1 LEETVTKIVVLGAG
15 IGGISAAY
23 ELHSVLGRRAEI
35 TVISDSPWFH
45 FVPSNPWVALKW
57 REPEDIKIHLPELL
71 AKFGIGF
78 DPAGA
83 KRVVPQDNAI
93 ELRDGRRVLYDYLV
107 IATGPA
113 LAFDEIEGLGPEANT
128 ISICH
133 VDHAA
138 KAAVRWEE
146 FCRDPGPMVIGAVQ
160 GASCFGPAYEF
171 ALMVNTDLRKRQI
184 RDRVPITFVTAE
196 PYIGHLGL
204 GGVGDTKGLLESMM
218 RDRDIRWVTN
228 AKIDRFAADAV
239 ELTEIGEDGKPK
251 GQRRIPSK
259 LTMFIPG
266 FRGVPALMGE
276 DGKGLPGL
284 ANPRGFVLVDKFQ
297 RNPTFRNVFAVG
309 VCVAIPPYEQT
320 PVPVGVPKTGYMI
333 ESMVSAVAE
342 NIAAL
347 VSGKEPHREPTWNAV
362 CLADFGDSGVAF
374 VALPQIPPR
383 NLNWAGQGYWVHLA
397 KVAFEKYFLRKVRRG
412 SSEPVYERIVM
423 KALGI
428 AKLRPKRPAPPT
440 QAAE

>member
-1 LEETVTKIVVLGAG
+1 VEETVTKIVVLGAG

-23 ELHSVLGRRAEI
+23 ELRARLDRVTEI
-35 TVISDSPWFH
+35 TVVSDNPFFH

-57 REPEDIKIHLPELL
+57 REPEDIKIDLPELL
-71 AKFGIGF
+71 AKFTIGF
-78 DPAGA
+78 DAAGA
-83 KRVVPQDNAI
+83 SRVLPQENAI
-93 ELRDGRRVLYDYLV
+93 LLRDGRRLDYDYLV

-113 LAFDEIEGLGPEANT
+113 LAFDEVEGLGPAANS

-138 KAAVRWEE
+138 KAAERWEQ

-171 ALMVNTDLRKRQI
+171 ALMVNTDLRRRRI
-184 RDRVPITFVTAE
+184 RDRVPMTFVTAE

-218 RDRDIRWVTN
+218 RDRDINWVTN
-228 AKIDRFAADAV
+228 AKVDRVAPDAV
-239 ELTEIGEDGKPK
+239 EVTEIGEDGKPK
-251 GQRRIPSK
+251 GQRRLPSK
-259 LTMFIPG
+259 FTMFIPA
-266 FRGVPALMGE
+266 FRGVSCLLGE

-284 ANPRGFVLVDKFQ
+284 ANPRGFVLVDKHQ
-297 RNPTFRNVFAVG
+297 RNPQFKNVFAVG

-333 ESMVSAVAE
+333 ESMVSAVSE
-342 NIAAL
+342 NIADLIA
-347 VSGKEPHREPTWNAV
+347 GKEPHREPTWNAV

-383 NLNWAGQGYWVHLA
+383 NMNWAGQGYWVHLA
-397 KVAFEKYFLRKVRRG
+397 KVAFERYFLRKVRRG
-412 SSEPVYERIVM
+412 SSEPGYERMVM

-428 AKLRPKRPAPPT
+428 GKLRPKPPLPPT